1 MRLLLSRPTYLLS
14 ALWLL
19 CLAMCAGSAWFA
31 INEPSLGMAFGVR
44 EGQVVVERITA
55 PQAADIQPG
64 ARALRL
70 NEVEI
75 VPGDLNNDPDM
86 TLNFEEFVAF
96 YAKLDKLNA
105 EMHEQT
111 VTFTWLDAQNV
122 AHETVIQPRP
132 RQLHDLPP
140 VFWLIWFVGSVCL
153 LISVW
158 VYVLKPRDWGAAMFA
173 LSGLMLMVS
182 AAPTAVI
189 YSRELA
195 ISADLFRLMM
205 LTNHFGAPMYGM
217 AIAAM
222 FLCYPK
228 RLIRPRHILWMALIA
243 TATFIAEIAQIGSA
257 KNSVVTMSVAMLI
270 TVIAA
275 VVQWRL
281 TRQQPLERASLRW
294 FFLATLIGLTLLT
307 VTLIL
312 PPLFGALPLMSTGYA
327 FGFFLIIYIGIA
339 LGLRKYRLFDLDEW
353 AYRIFLWIAGATA
366 VIAMDVALMTFGI
379 GQTASLSATL
389 LLCGGLYFPFRQWL
403 WQRIVNKQSPNFESL
418 LPELSAI
425 AFTTSA
431 QEQQARWSALLKRVF
446 DPLEMKP
453 CAEPEGAGISNDG
466 LHMRVPSCGALP
478 SYALR
483 YAGHGSRL
491 FSTHDA
497 VFAASLAHLLEQVM
511 SGRNGYEQGVA
522 QERLR
527 IGRDLHDNIGAR
539 LLKLIHH
546 LRGTPSAEVARDAM
560 KDLRTA
566 IASMDTRPVPLGNA
580 LADWRAE
587 ADSRC
592 EVAGCRLQWQ
602 QNEALPPIELA
613 PRMKATLESVMR
625 EIITNALKHAAPH
638 NINVDITTNAAR
650 LRARVANDGAIA
662 DPLTWK
668 DGYGLRNIRGRLEE
682 LGGNLSISC
691 AEDTVRLTLEVPLT

>member
-19 CLAMCAGSAWFA
+19 CLAMCAGSALFA
-31 INEPSLGMAFGVR
+31 VNEPSLGMAFGVR
-44 EGQVVVERITA
+44 EDQVVVERITA
-55 PQAADIQPG
+55 PQAADVQPG
-64 ARALRL
+64 ARAVRL

-86 TLNFEEFVAF
+86 TLNFKEFVAF

-105 EMHEQT
+105 EMHKQT
-111 VTFTWLDAQNV
+111 VTFTWLDVQHV

-140 VFWLIWFVGSVCL
+140 IFWFVWFVGSLCL

-158 VYVLKPRDWGAAMFA
+158 IYVLKPRDWGVAMFA

-182 AAPTAVI
+182 AAPTAII

-195 ISADLFRLMM
+195 ISGELFRLMM
-205 LTNHFGAPMYGM
+205 LTNHFGAPMYGV

-222 FLCYPK
+222 FLFYPK
-228 RLIRPRHILWMALIA
+228 RLIRPRYILWMALIA
-243 TATFIAEIAQIGSA
+243 TATFSAEIAQIGSA
-257 KNSVVTMSVAMLI
+257 KNNIVFMAVAMLI

-275 VVQWRL
+275 VMQWRL

-294 FFLATLIGLTLLT
+294 FFLTTIIGLTLLT
-307 VTLIL
+307 VTIIM

-353 AYRIFLWIAGATA
+353 AYRIFLWMAGATA
-366 VIAMDVALMTFGI
+366 VITMDVVLMTFGI
-379 GQTASLSATL
+379 GQTASLSVTL

-425 AFTTSA
+425 AFTTPA

-453 CAEPEGAGISNDG
+453 GDESDGAGISDDG
-466 LHMRVPSCGALP
+466 LGMIVPGCGNLP
-478 SYALR
+478 VYNLR
-483 YAGHGSRL
+483 YAGRGARL
-491 FSTHDA
+491 FSTRDA
-497 VFAASLAHLLEQVM
+497 VFATSLSQLLQQIM
-511 SGRNGYEQGVA
+511 QGRTSYEQGVA
-522 QERLR
+522 QERMR

-539 LLKLIHH
+539 LLKLIHQ
-546 LRGTPSAEVARDAM
+546 LRGTPSEDVAYEAM
-560 KDLRTA
+560 KDLRTS
-566 IASMDTRPVPLGNA
+566 IAAMNVRPVPLIDA

-587 ADSRC
+587 ASSRC
-592 EVAGCRLQWQ
+592 EAADCQLHWQ
-602 QNEALPPIELA
+602 QEVIPVELEISSRYKAMLESILREAL
-613 PRMKATLESVMR
+613 
-625 EIITNALKHAAPH
+625 TNALKHAAPSEVAV
-638 NINVDITTNAAR
+638 NFEIDMPR
-650 LRARVANDGAIA
+650 LKISIENNGEIGN
-662 DPLTWK
+662 PLLWEK
-668 DGYGLRNIRGRLEE
+668 GYGLRNMRGRLEE
-682 LGGNLSISC
+682 AGGQMQIASQ
-691 AEDTVRLTLEVPLT
+691 ADQVRLILTVSLQ